1 MRKVISLF
9 LCLTFL
15 FNNAYGQPSQS
26 EEEVSVRPLLTV
38 ELEARLRPITFQIGS
53 LTVTGEFLDKDYP
66 APYRGYILSR
76 SDVGLLKTV
85 VDSVPEDFTRH
96 CDQRIDACI
105 AELQTCQADCNT
117 RVETIMQELTST
129 KELLVLET
137 EKHGDTRF
145 WYTIYGFGG
154 AVAASL
160 TTALIVRIIN

>member
-1 MRKVISLF
+1 MHKFISLF

-15 FNNAYGQPSQS
+15 FNNAYGQPTQS
-26 EEEVSVRPLLTV
+26 EEEAPTRPLLTV
-38 ELEARLRPITFQIGS
+38 ELETRLRPITFQIGS
-53 LTVTGEFLDKDYP
+53 LTITGEHLEKDYP

-105 AELQTCQADCNT
+105 AELQVCQSDCNT
-117 RVETIMQELTST
+117 RVEAIMQELTST
-129 KELLVLET
+129 KERLTLET
-137 EKHGDTRF
+137 ERHGETRF

-160 TTALIVRIIN
+160 TTALIIRIVN